1 MAEFLRPPSVEEAL
15 AALRHDRAIAVAGGT
30 QVALLLK
37 SGLLDV
43 DTMVWLGAIPE
54 LRRISAEGDRLL
66 IGASVTLDEL
76 GRSDELRRLH
86 PALIEAAAGI
96 GNPRV
101 RAAATL
107 GGHLAHADPRQDLP
121 PVLIVLDATVV
132 IAGPGGSR
140 KVPLGEFFAGFMSTA
155 LEPEELLVAIEL
167 PPPPAGRRTGY
178 VRFAPRGDSDY
189 AAVGVAAT
197 IVRSDGEVVQAS
209 LAIGAG
215 AAWPQAVLA
224 ATTALL
230 GRPGDAEVE
239 IAARAVA
246 EAANPSDDQRGSAAY
261 KRAMA
266 ALWTRRLL
274 NRLLG

>member
-1 MAEFLRPPSVEEAL
+1 MEEAL

-30 QVALLLK
+30 HVALLLK

-54 LRRISAEGDRLL
+54 LRRISADGDRLL

-86 PALIEAAAGI
+86 PTLIEAAAGI

-121 PVLIVLDATVV
+121 PVLIVLDAAAV

-167 PPPPAGRRTGY
+167 PPPPAGRRAGY

-197 IVRSDGEVVQAS
+197 IARSDGEVVQAS

-224 ATTALL
+224 AATALL
-230 GRPGDAEVE
+230 GRPGDSEVE
-239 IAARAVA
+239 VAARAVA